1 MLQAADQPLEW
12 LRLSALRDY
21 LHWEFA
27 DLVGGGVEE
36 PPEEVAWGEEPTEI
50 VPPAPKKKDAPTFN
64 FERVLDDLVL
74 LTFLV
79 RPCFNFVAV

>member
-1 MLQAADQPLEW
+1 MQAADQPLEW

-27 DLVGGGVEE
+27 DLVGGGLEE
-36 PPEEVAWGEEPTEI
+36 PQEEAAWGEEPTEI
-50 VPPAPKKKDAPTFN
+50 TPPPPSHGDKDTPTFN

-79 RPCFNFVAV
+79 QLLVYH

>member
-1 MLQAADQPLEW
+1 MQAADQPLEW

-36 PPEEVAWGEEPTEI
+36 PPEELEWGQEPSEI
-50 VPPAPKKKDAPTFN
+50 APPPPKSKDTPVFN
-64 FERVLDDLVL
+64 FERCLDDLVL

-79 RPCFNFVAV
+79 